1 MSSFHIENQKR
12 ALVLAPFFSI
22 GGPAGR
28 PRFVASVLAE
38 FMSVDVVTSDFDH
51 GQKAKLEHR
60 NYEQYEQVVYLE
72 TRPYRSNVGAAR
84 LISHLLFAFKAAV
97 YFRKNRDRYDVVYV
111 SAPLNVLAW
120 LIFKLAGTKTKI
132 IDVVDI
138 WPDVLP
144 FPPLLRRLLAPAF
157 GLWKWFFKS
166 AVALADL
173 VMAVSD
179 EFINEAATYA
189 NDSAKVK
196 RFYIGHE
203 RFEPAVAKQQVFTVA
218 YVGNIGHLY
227 DFDTLL
233 DVLSDDDLR
242 NSMQIFV
249 IGKGDRQEW
258 FVGELERRKIQ
269 HRFFGVVFEPHR
281 LGKILRSCHVGFN
294 GYINTTAA
302 FSYKAATYLAAG
314 LPLVNSMTGDLQHL
328 VSEHELGENYEGGN
342 RQQLRDGLL
351 RLCRNGTTTMADN
364 CERFFAS
371 QVESSKIAAD
381 MKDFFASNIGGSRES
396 SSLVNGRAHALG
408 E

>member
-1 MSSFHIENQKR
+1 
-12 ALVLAPFFSI
+12 
-22 GGPAGR
+22 
-28 PRFVASVLAE
+28 
-38 FMSVDVVTSDFDH
+38 
-51 GQKAKLEHR
+51 
-60 NYEQYEQVVYLE
+60 
-72 TRPYRSNVGAAR
+72 
-84 LISHLLFAFKAAV
+84 
-97 YFRKNRDRYDVVYV
+97 
-111 SAPLNVLAW
+111 
-120 LIFKLAGTKTKI
+120 
-132 IDVVDI
+132 
-138 WPDVLP
+138 
-144 FPPLLRRLLAPAF
+144 
-157 GLWKWFFKS
+157 
-166 AVALADL
+166 
-173 VMAVSD
+173 
-179 EFINEAATYA
+179 
-189 NDSAKVK
+189 
-196 RFYIGHE
+196 
-203 RFEPAVAKQQVFTVA
+203 
-218 YVGNIGHLY
+218 
-227 DFDTLL
+227 
-233 DVLSDDDLR
+233 
-242 NSMQIFV
+242 MQIFV